1 MRTQLQRVLIAISTL
16 AALFMTAGGSVN
28 VR

>member
-1 MRTQLQRVLIAISTL
+1 MRAHLQRVLIAISTL
-16 AALFMTAGGSVN
+16 AALFLTAGGSVN